1 MRTTGIKTKNRK
13 HLYCVSLAVGW
24 AVAVAFGSPVYGQAA
39 APAPAAA
46 SAPAPAPEK
55 NDPKPA
61 TAAPAKDAAAPAA
74 EVPSVSASLFYRNV
88 DPKLLFQ
95 ILTELY
101 HVQFVN
107 TDPVTGPLT
116 LISKE
121 KEMVDVD
128 GMLLLLNEVLSDQNK
143 AARREGPIIRIV
155 QIQDTERRW
164 IPLQYAEPAKVV
176 EFLKDL
182 YLPQP
187 DTKPEE
193 TARKASTIKVH
204 PELPRIMV
212 VGPKEV
218 LDEIEKL
225 VQEELDKKPVE
236 PEKTA
241 EPAAPQP
248 EQPPLLRKFYGLDYM
263 DAAEFQQLLQK
274 DETLKG
280 RFTSAV
286 AQNTV
291 IVFSREKEVF
301 DVIQEIKKAFDVDR
315 MEIRYLPLKIADSE
329 DVANLLKAVYP
340 PETTPEQTLPTELQ
354 QIRRERNLALDE
366 EEAMPVDQARQALE
380 RAGIVEPALDQLLS
394 QAITVIAAGEL
405 NIIPDKSRNALL
417 IRTFSRNFPKIIE
430 LIEKL
435 DVPRKQVLI
444 DVFITEVTL
453 DDSKELGVDFTYL
466 HNEGQNTLRQ
476 RFPDTT
482 SLASGGLSYTLI
494 SDNITAYIRAL
505 QESGKLD
512 TISRPQILTKDN
524 SPAELKLG
532 RDVPQVTATNVSTA
546 GAVNSSVTYI
556 PVQTQLIVTP
566 QIHPDNY
573 VTLNLEQKIDDV
585 STETFQISEDFN
597 PQVLIRRSAKT
608 ILSVKDGQTV
618 CLGGFVGDSIKENK
632 SQVPF
637 LGDIPLL
644 GYLFQYSKKET
655 TKTEL
660 ILFITPHILETP
672 AEMLRMTNTMRRMS
686 NASQMDDRDSDIL
699 EPQRDLRYPPYR
711 MPLEEMELPEAI
723 PLETVVP
730 ETEKEPQD
738 PAPAPAPT
746 PAPAPAPASEPAPAP
761 AAAPEPAPAPAPAP
775 APEPAPAPAPAPA
788 PEPAP
793 APAPTPAP
801 AQQ

>member
-1 MRTTGIKTKNRK
+1 
-13 HLYCVSLAVGW
+13 
-24 AVAVAFGSPVYGQAA
+24 
-39 APAPAAA
+39 
-46 SAPAPAPEK
+46 
-55 NDPKPA
+55 
-61 TAAPAKDAAAPAA
+61 
-74 EVPSVSASLFYRNV
+74 
-88 DPKLLFQ
+88 
-95 ILTELY
+95 
-101 HVQFVN
+101 
-107 TDPVTGPLT
+107 
-116 LISKE
+116 
-121 KEMVDVD
+121 
-128 GMLLLLNEVLSDQNK
+128 
-143 AARREGPIIRIV
+143 
-155 QIQDTERRW
+155 
-164 IPLQYAEPAKVV
+164 
-176 EFLKDL
+176 
-182 YLPQP
+182 
-187 DTKPEE
+187 
-193 TARKASTIKVH
+193 
-204 PELPRIMV
+204 
-212 VGPKEV
+212 
-218 LDEIEKL
+218 
-225 VQEELDKKPVE
+225 
-236 PEKTA
+236 
-241 EPAAPQP
+241 
-248 EQPPLLRKFYGLDYM
+248 
-263 DAAEFQQLLQK
+263 
-274 DETLKG
+274 
-280 RFTSAV
+280 
-286 AQNTV
+286 
-291 IVFSREKEVF
+291 
-301 DVIQEIKKAFDVDR
+301 
-315 MEIRYLPLKIADSE
+315 
-329 DVANLLKAVYP
+329 
-340 PETTPEQTLPTELQ
+340 
-354 QIRRERNLALDE
+354 
-366 EEAMPVDQARQALE
+366 
-380 RAGIVEPALDQLLS
+380 
-394 QAITVIAAGEL
+394 
-405 NIIPDKSRNALL
+405 
-417 IRTFSRNFPKIIE
+417 
-430 LIEKL
+430 
-435 DVPRKQVLI
+435 
-444 DVFITEVTL
+444 VTL

-482 SLASGGLSYTLI
+482 NLATGGLSYNLV

-546 GAVNSSVTYI
+546 GAVNSSVTYV
-556 PVQTQLIVTP
+556 PVQTQLMVTP

-686 NASQMDDRDSDIL
+686 NASQRDDRDSDIL

-723 PLETVVP
+723 PLEMVAP
-730 ETEKEPQD
+730 ETEKEPQ
-738 PAPAPAPT
+738 APAPAE
-746 PAPAPAPASEPAPAP
+746 APAPAPAPAP

-793 APAPTPAP
+793 APAPAP
-801 AQQ
+801 AQK